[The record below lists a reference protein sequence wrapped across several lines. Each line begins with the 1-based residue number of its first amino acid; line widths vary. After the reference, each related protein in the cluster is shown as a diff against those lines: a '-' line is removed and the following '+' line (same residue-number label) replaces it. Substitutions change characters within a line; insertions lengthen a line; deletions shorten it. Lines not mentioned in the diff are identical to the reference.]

1 MDFGNFS
8 SVFGAIDEQA
18 HKKIF
23 HTIGEAEEFLEDIY
37 AELLKKNASQID
49 HNRSF
54 LGLGGDSL
62 LAVFVIARLRENGFM
77 IEVADILL
85 DGSIAQLSQKLVT
98 EEVPRSNKRKSCDD
112 KDESVVFSTALD
124 IPSAFDSQRDDEF
137 LLSKDLESLL
147 LPTLQHITT
156 SPLEDIEA
164 IVPCSLLQEKTLL
177 GQAISPVA
185 YQCSFTVRV
194 KLPIDYDM
202 QAVSDLWSTIVSQR
216 SILRTVFIDSVARP
230 GHFDQVILRHVEPNV
245 RLIDATGSPDNLN
258 LEPRQPLLPEK
269 FKVPHCLHVTKIGL
283 KEFYLKLDISHSL
296 IDGHSA
302 EVLLKD
308 MASLLFDRKGRREI
322 LSYRDYVAYYQ
333 RIESRQEGSQYWKT
347 YTANAQETHVPMLK
361 DQEPMLDLLTLRF
374 SFDITSDLNHFC
386 ELHKVTI
393 ANICQVAWGLV
404 LRYYTGLENVSFSY
418 ITSTREAPLNGIMEA
433 IGPYI
438 NTLLC
443 AMQLGTKTVSDV
455 LNHVSQEYI
464 QSLKHQN
471 EFANSFSARQWGN
484 TVMSFRRNLTQEPE
498 SMMGLELDI
507 IDAYSPTDVS
517 TRCKLDTMDLLIN
530 GKSTTYPSISR
541 QDNTE

>member
-1 MDFGNFS
+1 MDFDNLSNG
-8 SVFGAIDEQA
+8 FGAIDQQGP
-18 HKKIF
+18 KKTF
-23 HTIGEAEEFLEDIY
+23 HAIREAEVFLKDIY
-37 AELLKKNASQID
+37 ADLLKKNASQID
-49 HNRSF
+49 HDRSF

-62 LAVFVIARLRENGFM
+62 LAVFVIARLREYGFM
-77 IEVADILL
+77 IEVADVLL

-98 EEVPRSNKRKSCDD
+98 KEEPRSSKRKSTDD
-112 KDESVVFSTALD
+112 NDESVVFGTVSDLQQSD
-124 IPSAFDSQRDDEF
+124 GFS
-137 LLSKDLESLL
+137 LSEDLKPLL
-147 LPTLQHITT
+147 LPTLQQITT
-156 SPLEDIEA
+156 SPLKDIEA

-194 KLPIDYDM
+194 KLPIDYEM
-202 QAVSDLWSTIVSQR
+202 QIVSDLWSKIISQR

-230 GHFDQVILRHVEPNV
+230 GHFDQVILRHVEPNI
-245 RLIDATGSPDNLN
+245 RLIDATGSSDDLN
-258 LEPRQPLLPEK
+258 LESRQPLLPEK
-269 FKVPHCLHVTKIGL
+269 FKAPHCLHVTKIAP

-333 RIESRQEGSQYWKT
+333 RIESKQVASQYWQD
-347 YTANAQETHVPMLK
+347 YTAKAQETHVPMLK
-361 DQEPMLDLLTLRF
+361 DQEPMRDLQTLRF
-374 SFDITSDLNHFC
+374 SFDITSDINHFC
-386 ELHKVTI
+386 ELQKVTI
-393 ANICQVAWGLV
+393 ANVCQVAWGLV

-443 AMQLGTKTVSDV
+443 AMQLGSRKVSDV
-455 LNHVSQEYI
+455 LSHVSQEYI

-471 EFANSFSARQWGN
+471 DFTNKFSARQWGN
-484 TVMSFRRNLTQEPE
+484 TVMSFRRSLTQEPE

-517 TRCKLDTMDLLIN
+517 TRSLTGGLSLLNQLNSMI
-530 GKSTTYPSISR
+530 YHSISR
-541 QDNTE
+541 RASTG